1 MQNLLTSL
9 KDGKQENILACSK
22 RIIGAVRELILLFP
36 EVQNNFTKALFKIHS
51 KPIYLIFIATCK
63 GIYYYYFFQSSGHP
77 EVSEH
82 ISSLQSAAHEYRVL
96 VLQTVKSNTNNSKS
110 ISLELL
116 ECAFD
121 IAKSARQLENYF
133 R

>member
-1 MQNLLTSL
+1 MKDNYNLSILLQKEVIPSQVLRRTEAISRSMQNLLTSL

-36 EVQNNFTKALFKIHS
+36 E
-51 KPIYLIFIATCK
+51 
-63 GIYYYYFFQSSGHP
+63 SSGHP